1 MLWESSVLLQL
12 ALSGLLA
19 GALYALLAC
28 GLNLVFGVMGV
39 INLAHGE
46 LMIAGAFL
54 SWLAYR
60 YIDLHPLVV
69 LPLVMGLLYGFGV
82 LLQRWLIERL
92 TGRDELT
99 SLLVTYGLSIL
110 LMNLG
115 LLLFSA
121 DFRSVPVLQGG
132 FYLSSL
138 DLVISKPRAV
148 AGAISLA
155 LTLGIFGFL
164 RYHRM
169 GKAIRA
175 VSEQPE
181 VAMICGIDVAKV
193 RQMTF
198 GIAAAMAGAAGVLLS
213 ILYSFSPETGGEFLL
228 KCFAVLV
235 IGGMGNF
242 LGALLGGLLL
252 GLVEAFVGGFFNV
265 QWAEAV
271 AYLLLVLVLLLRP
284 GGLLGQRHAVF

>member
-1 MLWESSVLLQL
+1 MLWEPSVLLQL
-12 ALSGLLA
+12 ALGGLLA

-54 SWLAYR
+54 TWLAYR
-60 YIDLHPLVV
+60 YGELHPLVA

-82 LLQRWLIERL
+82 LLQRWLIERIA
-92 TGRDELT
+92 GKDELT
-99 SLLVTYGLSIL
+99 SLLVTYGLSII

-115 LLLFSA
+115 LLVFSA
-121 DFRSVPVLQGG
+121 DFKSVPALQGG
-132 FYLSSL
+132 FYLQGL

-148 AGAISLA
+148 AGAVSLA

-164 RYHRM
+164 QYHPL

-181 VAMICGIDVAKV
+181 VAMICGIDVSRI

-198 GIAAAMAGAAGVLLS
+198 GIAAAMAGAAGAMLT

-228 KCFAVLV
+228 KCFAIIV

-252 GLVEAFVGGFFNV
+252 GLAEAFVGGFFNA
-265 QWAEAV
+265 QWAEAM

-284 GGLLGQRHAVF
+284 SGLLGHRHAVS